1 MRINSTHG
9 PIDPTQPDR
18 CHVYPLETNFPNL
31 LLQIN
36 MTPMAPR
43 TSKQSLPDDILF
55 DNIVSQLPVKP
66 IIRFRCDS
74 KSWYSNFTNPIFI
87 TKHFNPSKT
96 KSPSLSSPNNKGY
109 VLCTTPCP
117 DTSSP
122 RQEYLCTIV
131 CNSDSTLITEIS
143 RFRIPFPNASIIG
156 ICNVI
161 FCLLEYRIIR
171 KVCSFPSNPTYYLLP
186 CRIIY
191 LWNPSIRKFKRLPSA
206 HLYDRFDNAACCV
219 EICDF

>member
-1 MRINSTHG
+1 M
-9 PIDPTQPDR
+9 
-18 CHVYPLETNFPNL
+18 FPNHG
-31 LLQIN
+31 IPTSP
-36 MTPMAPR
+36 TPF
-43 TSKQSLPDDILF
+43 SLP
-55 DNIVSQLPVKP
+55 NTSTQQNQLL
-66 IIRFRCDS
+66 
-74 KSWYSNFTNPIFI
+74 
-87 TKHFNPSKT
+87 
-96 KSPSLSSPNNKGY
+96 SLSSPNNKGY

-191 LWNPSIRKFKRLPSA
+191 LWNPSIRKFKEVS
-206 HLYDRFDNAACCV
+206 
-219 EICDF
+219 ICSLV

>member
-1 MRINSTHG
+1 
-9 PIDPTQPDR
+9 
-18 CHVYPLETNFPNL
+18 
-31 LLQIN
+31 

-43 TSKQSLPDDILF
+43 TSEQSLPDDILF
-55 DNIVSQLPVKP
+55 DNILSQLPVKS
-66 IIRFRCDS
+66 IIRFRCVS
-74 KSWYSNFTNPIFI
+74 KSWYSNITNPIFI

-96 KSPSLSSPNNKGY
+96 KSLSLSSPNNKGY

-131 CNSDSTLITEIS
+131 CNSDPTLITEIS
-143 RFRIPFPNASIIG
+143 RFRIPFPNASIIVF
-156 ICNVI
+156 CNVI